1 MESFDM
7 PNEPTEPIEP
17 VKPTIGR
24 PKQYETYFK
33 DYYQQNKEKCNAT
46 RLANYHKKKN
56 EVPADKLEAYL
67 KCSSLYKL
75 IKKNKDKLD
84 LEYITF
90 LLAI

>member
-1 MESFDM
+1 M
-7 PNEPTEPIEP
+7 PNEPTEPIKGADGRP
-17 VKPTIGR
+17 PRIIGR

-56 EVPADKLEAYL
+56 DVPADKLEAYL

-84 LEYITF
+84 LEYIAF